1 MSFPRELL
9 SASEQVAERYK
20 VRCPAPV
27 NCKNWMISNTATIHV
42 RRSLELQLGV
52 IKKKGMEHRQSKLD
66 VGLAFFEQE
75 IGSSIS
81 DLVSKP
87 LLRYN

>member
-9 SASEQVAERYK
+9 SASEQAAERFK

-42 RRSLELQLGV
+42 RRGLELQLGV
-52 IKKKGMEHRQSKLD
+52 IKKKEWNIPSPCSMW
-66 VGLAFFEQE
+66 AFFAGRLEVASAT
-75 IGSSIS
+75 SSRS
-81 DLVSKP
+81 LS
-87 LLRYN
+87 

>member
-9 SASEQVAERYK
+9 SASEQAAERYK

-42 RRSLELQLGV
+42 RRVLELQLGV
-52 IKKKGMEHRQSKLD
+52 IKKEGMEHPQSMLD
-66 VGLAFFEQE
+66 VGLFRGE